1 MAEYYDLRRKARA
14 TGAWAAVP
22 GLAAANAVIALY
34 DSYCRGQRQGR
45 DRTLSV
51 THGIATTVAPEA
63 VCVR

>member
-1 MAEYYDLRRKARA
+1 MGRGARYLWSRR
-14 TGAWAAVP
+14 
-22 GLAAANAVIALY
+22 LAAANAVIALY